1 MRENEIDNEIP
12 VTYWEV
18 WRWDFRAGTGG
29 GRLASLKKGE
39 IIGLKIKHR

>member
-1 MRENEIDNEIP
+1 MWEDEIDNEIL
-12 VTYWEV
+12 VTYQGGWA
-18 WRWDFRAGTGG
+18 WGFRTGTGG